1 MGGGSWTR
9 NAFTSYVNTSY
20 RDRGLGSVT
29 FDSVGTITNSVSNQ
43 DIFKSKSVD
52 KALDPYEVMRECRDS
67 EEHPNTIPVILA
79 LDVTGSMSAAAVEI
93 AKKLNVIMTN
103 LYDQVKDVEFM
114 IMGIGD
120 LYCDRGPIQISQFE
134 SDIRIAE
141 QLDKLW
147 FEFGGGGN
155 YWESYTAAWYMGSR
169 HCDLDCW
176 KRGKKGI
183 IITMGDERLNP
194 YLQEEALMLQ
204 TGDDLEAD
212 VKTED
217 LYEEVSKKF
226 DVYHIQVDHGR
237 NWDHRNIDKSWR
249 ILGDNY
255 KKANMDNITDVI
267 VDIITNNSSDSNLVA
282 DNTSD
287 GISW

>member
-1 MGGGSWTR
+1 MGGGSWTTQS
-9 NAFTSYVNTSY
+9 FTTYSTVTKGATLDS
-20 RDRGLGSVT
+20 LGNMVT
-29 FDSVGTITNSVSNQ
+29 TMSNQ
-43 DIFKSKSVD
+43 EMFKAKRVD
-52 KALDPYEVMRECRDS
+52 KALNPYNVTRECRDS

-79 LDVTGSMSAAAVEI
+79 LDVTGSLGQAAVEI
-93 AKKLNVIMTN
+93 AKKLNVIMTK

-120 LYCDRGPIQISQFE
+120 LYCDDGPIQISQFE

-155 YWESYTAAWYMGSR
+155 MSESYTAAWYMGSR

-194 YLQEEALMLQ
+194 YLPEQSLMLQ

-212 VKTED
+212 VETKN
-217 LYEEVSKKF
+217 LYEEASEKF
-226 DVYHIQVDHGR
+226 DIYHIQVDHGR
-237 NWDHRNIDKSWR
+237 SWDKDGIIKSFG
-249 ILGDNY
+249 ILGDNF
-255 KKANMDNITDVI
+255 KRANMDNIADVI
-267 VDIITNNSSDSNLVA
+267 VDIIMNRNETVTEA
-282 DNTSD
+282 VQTSEY